1 MAMRKHIIVAMLI
14 GSFLAFSGCSMIKGL
29 FGKKDEVTADTGF
42 DEVERLRM
50 AYQEGKI
57 QALEELISIYHDS
70 NQPFDFRIA
79 AGKALA
85 ETHHP
90 TALNAIAQTV
100 ADAEAMDLSLMITSI
115 ELLATFKDNPKAA
128 DAMVRAMHQVE
139 EKTNELHI
147 TLIRNLNKVRTKD
160 QVYALLELYEI
171 SKANLNRTEK
181 LMTETLGALGTA
193 EVVPILLSISKDPEV
208 NVGIRNRAV
217 EILGKKQPMEVAS
230 AFAELLGDP
239 NTNMEVKDFAFNT
252 LGGVKEENLILA
264 LLQTYNTGKKQ
275 YFSMLNTM
283 LDALGEF
290 NDAEVRLAVTE
301 IALNEDYSPQL
312 RMKAIQK
319 IGDFG
324 DKESIP
330 QLLNILQSPN
340 NYIYRNAILESLN
353 AMGELE
359 AHQQTLRRMAF
370 EAHTG
375 VSQ

>member
-1 MAMRKHIIVAMLI
+1 MRKHIIVAMLI

>member
-1 MAMRKHIIVAMLI
+1 MRKHIIVAMLI

-171 SKANLNRTEK
+171 SKANFNRTEK

>member
-90 TALNAIAQTV
+90 TALNAIALTV

>member
-1 MAMRKHIIVAMLI
+1 MSKHVILVLLAASLL
-14 GSFLAFSGCSMIKGL
+14 SFNGCSMIKGL
-29 FGKKDEVTADTGF
+29 FGKKGDVTAETSF

-100 ADAEAMDLSLMITSI
+100 ADAEAMDLTLMITSI

-139 EKTNELHI
+139 EKTNELHM

-181 LMTETLGALGTA
+181 LLTETLGALGTA
-193 EVVPILLSISKDPEV
+193 EVVPILLSISKDPEI

-217 EILGKKQPMEVAS
+217 EILGKKEPMEVAT

-239 NTNMEVKDFAFNT
+239 NTNMEVRDFAFNT

-275 YFSMLNTM
+275 YFSMLNTI

-301 IALNEDYSPQL
+301 IALNDDYDPKL
-312 RMKAIQK
+312 RIKAIGK
-319 IGDFG
+319 LGDFG

-330 QLLNILQSPN
+330 KLLEVLKSAG
-340 NYIYRNAILESLN
+340 NYRYRNAIIKSLD

-359 AHQQTLRRMAF
+359 AHEQTLRRLAF
-370 EAHTG
+370 EAHNRN
-375 VSQ
+375 SQ